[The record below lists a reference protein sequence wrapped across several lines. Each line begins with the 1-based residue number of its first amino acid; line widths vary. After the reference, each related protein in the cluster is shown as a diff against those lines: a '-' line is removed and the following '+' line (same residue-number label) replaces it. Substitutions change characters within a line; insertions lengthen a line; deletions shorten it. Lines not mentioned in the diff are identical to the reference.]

1 MKSTNHQ
8 VPPTSNKDQRSPGEG
23 NGYPLQFSCQ
33 GNPMDTGAW
42 WATYSPWGHEERH
55 DWVINTHTHTHTY
68 TYTHKSFTTHPS
80 ITSFQVLLKFLAC
93 CWFFFHSPCHYGF
106 FLFLFLY
113 CHYSRFSEQ
122 IDMNVRIE
130 STTFNWKLIF
140 SNKILWY

>member
-8 VPPTSNKDQRSPGEG
+8 ALPTSNKDQRSPGEG

-42 WATYSPWGHEERH
+42 WATVHGVMKRDTTEWL
-55 DWVINTHTHTHTY
+55 IHTHTHTQVNY
-68 TYTHKSFTTHPS
+68 HSSTYYQLPS
-80 ITSFQVLLKFLAC
+80 LLKFLAC
-93 CWFFFHSPCHYGF
+93 CWFFSHSLCHYGF
-106 FLFLFLY
+106 FLFLFIY